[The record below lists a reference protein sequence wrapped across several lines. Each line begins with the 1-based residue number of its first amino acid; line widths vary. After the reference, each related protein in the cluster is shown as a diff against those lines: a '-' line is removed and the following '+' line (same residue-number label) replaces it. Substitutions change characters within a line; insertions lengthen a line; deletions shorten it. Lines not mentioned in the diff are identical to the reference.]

1 MIRFDDRL
9 RATLAANLSAH
20 DRCTQPLAG
29 RRHAAVAVVLVDS
42 VAGTDDGEAVGVAGG
57 AAFLLCQ
64 RALRMTRHAGQFALP
79 GGRVDPGETALD
91 AALRELEEELGIAL
105 APQDV
110 LGWLDDYSTRSG
122 YLMTP
127 AVLWGGAR
135 PALKPARDEVLG
147 VYRVALQTL
156 VDAEPRFIGIPESD
170 RPVLQLPLGDHLLHA
185 PTAAVLF
192 QLRQVALLGHAGER
206 VGEIEEPVF
215 AWS

>member
-1 MIRFDDRL
+1 M
-9 RATLAANLSAH
+9 
-20 DRCTQPLAG
+20 PAG
-29 RRHAAVAVVLVDS
+29 K
-42 VAGTDDGEAVGVAGG
+42 
-57 AAFLLCQ
+57 
-64 RALRMTRHAGQFALP
+64 P
-79 GGRVDPGETALD
+79 P
-91 AALRELEEELGIAL
+91 
-105 APQDV
+105 
-110 LGWLDDYSTRSG
+110 
-122 YLMTP
+122 
-127 AVLWGGAR
+127 
-135 PALKPARDEVLG
+135 LKPARDEVLG